1 MVVLTQGK
9 DETTVAIGKSP
20 SCLSLL
26 HLSSPLTDLL
36 DTAFFLTLVCSG
48 DKVETFPVLSIDPKD
63 IVDTNGAGDAFVGG
77 REVESSKIKKCFPFF
92 VLGCARRLSSPC
104 FARFP
109 VRAGSGE
116 AAGQMREGRSLRRQ
130 RHHPTGGLHLP
141 REAGLQLRGSPGSTQ
156 LSLMVP
162 TNGV

>member
-1 MVVLTQGK
+1 MSVTA
-9 DETTVAIGKSP
+9 T
-20 SCLSLL
+20 SLVSYRFTG
-26 HLSSPLTDLL
+26 HS
-36 DTAFFLTLVCSG
+36 FFFTLVCSG

-77 REVESSKIKKCFPFF
+77 REVESLKIKKCFPFF

-109 VRAGSGE
+109 VRAGPGE
-116 AAGQMREGRSLRRQ
+116 AAGQVREGRSLRRQ

-141 REAGLQLRGSPGSTQ
+141 REAGLQLRGSLCPQPPASHSPGSTQ